1 MHTMKQWEVHFHI
14 GYLDMPGFK
23 GLFGSDRVP
32 MGYMTTEQA
41 PTRKQAIE
49 QATVKALDFDSRAK
63 LHKITELHSFAVTAK
78 GKKDKRR
85 RETVYITAQDA
96 AQAEQRARNGSSAS
110 ALTLQRFGGYGKKL
124 DITKVEQA

>member
-1 MHTMKQWEVHFHI
+1 MTASPSRRCRSNLAPRFATMEPTMPTKQETNTMHTMKQWEVHFHI

-78 GKKDKRR
+78 GK
-85 RETVYITAQDA
+85 
-96 AQAEQRARNGSSAS
+96 
-110 ALTLQRFGGYGKKL
+110 
-124 DITKVEQA
+124 